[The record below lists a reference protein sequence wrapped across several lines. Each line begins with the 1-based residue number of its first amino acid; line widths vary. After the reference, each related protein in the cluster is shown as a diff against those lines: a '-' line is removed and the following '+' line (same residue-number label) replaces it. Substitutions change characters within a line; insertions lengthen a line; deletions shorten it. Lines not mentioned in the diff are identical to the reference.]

1 MKLGGMGVAAAL
13 LAAGVAS
20 AAEPAVSVFH
30 GEHDN
35 YDRTGVSLR
44 LGPVWE
50 TDWGAWHVGLHPE
63 LELSRF
69 RYDGEGP
76 GPDAMNQGGAIGMLR
91 VVRGK
96 GGFQPYAELGLGAA
110 LLSRTTLGSKVFSTA
125 FQFSQHAG
133 LGVEFAG
140 RYTVGWRFSHY
151 SNGDIE
157 TPNHG
162 IDVHQVVLGARF

>member
-1 MKLGGMGVAAAL
+1 MTFRMCMAASM

-20 AAEPAVSVFH
+20 AGEPAVSVFH

-35 YDRTGVSLR
+35 YERTGLSVR

-50 TDWGAWHVGLHPE
+50 RDWGAWHAGLHPE

-69 RYDGEGP
+69 HYSGSSAGP
-76 GPDAMNQGGAIGMLR
+76 NTLNQAGAVGMLR
-91 VVRGK
+91 TVRGK
-96 GGFQPYAELGLGAA
+96 GNFQPYAELGLGAA
-110 LLSRTTLGSKVFSTA
+110 LLSRTHLGPKVFSTT

-140 RYTVGWRFSHY
+140 RYSMGWRYSHY

-157 TPNHG
+157 MPNDG
-162 IDVHQVVLGARF
+162 IDLHQFVIGARF